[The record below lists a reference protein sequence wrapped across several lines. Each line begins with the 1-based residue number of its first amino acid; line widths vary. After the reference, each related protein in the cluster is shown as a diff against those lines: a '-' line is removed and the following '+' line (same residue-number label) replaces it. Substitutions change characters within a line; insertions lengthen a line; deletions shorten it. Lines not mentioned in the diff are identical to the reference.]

1 MGPIGSFTPPLHP
14 GMLNEKNPGRM
25 ITTLRRAFFCL
36 AALSLG
42 ALPAAHAQLPAT
54 VKVGVLNDMNGP
66 FADQSGRGSVVAAQ
80 MAAEDFTAAGGG
92 FKVGIVSA
100 DHLNKPDVGA
110 QIAREW
116 VDRDGVDAIADSVN
130 SGVGFA
136 VNQVMLEKHRTFP
149 ATNVGSSDLTGK
161 FCAPT
166 TVQWTMDS
174 WAMGSSAARAMMK
187 LEGDSWYFI
196 SFDYAFGASLQ
207 RDATSMLEKLG
218 GKVVGSVKHPV
229 GTTDFSSYLLQ
240 AQSSGAKVVALA
252 DTGADLINAVKQAA
266 EFGLTPKQ
274 RLAALFALIVDVDAL
289 GLKAAQG
296 MIATASFHWDLNAGA
311 CSVRALG

>member
-1 MGPIGSFTPPLHP
+1 MNLNSTRRWALRSPTSQTLGDGADCVLHP
-14 GMLNEKNPGRM
+14 AAASWHAEREKPWEDNHHAAPSVPLPCRIVSWGPV
-25 ITTLRRAFFCL
+25 RRAC
-36 AALSLG
+36 A
-42 ALPAAHAQLPAT
+42 
-54 VKVGVLNDMNGP
+54 
-66 FADQSGRGSVVAAQ
+66 
-80 MAAEDFTAAGGG
+80 AAGGG
-92 FKVGIVSA
+92 FTVEIVSA

-116 VDRDGVDAIADSVN
+116 VDRDGVDAVADSVN

-136 VNQVMLEKHRTFP
+136 VNQVMLEKHRTFL

-161 FCAPT
+161 FCAAT

-218 GKVVGSVKHPV
+218 GKVVGSVKHPL

-252 DTGADLINAVKQAA
+252 DTGGRSDQRSQTGGRVRPYAQAETGRA
-266 EFGLTPKQ
+266 
-274 RLAALFALIVDVDAL
+274 
-289 GLKAAQG
+289 
-296 MIATASFHWDLNAGA
+296 
-311 CSVRALG
+311 VRADRRRGRHWPESGAGPDCDGVVLLGPE